1 MINVFHT
8 HISIGGLKWLYP
20 NFCKDCKGDGGDDDD
35 GKGGDDSGDDDDDDH
50 VVDDA
55 AWLRWISGGA

>member
-1 MINVFHT
+1 MEDW
-8 HISIGGLKWLYP
+8 SGYP
-20 NFCKDCKGDGGDDDD
+20 DLCKDCKDDGDDDDD

-50 VVDDA
+50 VVDEA

>member
-1 MINVFHT
+1 MCFT
-8 HISIGGLKWLYP
+8 HIFLLEDWSGYP
-20 NFCKDCKGDGGDDDD
+20 DFCKDCKGDGGDDDD
-35 GKGGDDSGDDDDDDH
+35 GKGGDDSSDDDDDDH